1 MKITVIFLIL
11 IGLSLN
17 SSAVEESLKSFTLT
31 GYDEGN
37 KKKWEMEGEN
47 AAISTDDIALT
58 DVKAK
63 IYENSQ
69 VIDIKADKGFINK
82 VNQKVSLQ
90 DNVVVKDSKGGILYT
105 EILNWD
111 QEKDV
116 IWTDVYLKL
125 VKNENEIVGTGGEV
139 DTKLTKAVIKK
150 DVELKVIPQTIITSS
165 GPLEV
170 DYVKNIA
177 VFKNDVHIV
186 DRRGELFCDIMIVYF
201 DSKKKSIIKADAK
214 GNVKLRRG
222 NSWTYSQEAVY
233 DVKEGKVTLL
243 GRPKLE
249 IYPE

>member
-11 IGLSLN
+11 MGLSLN

-31 GYDEGN
+31 GYDEEN

-47 AAISTDDIALT
+47 AVVFKDDIALT
-58 DVKAK
+58 DIKAN
-63 IYENSQ
+63 IYENHQ
-69 VIDIKADKGFINK
+69 VINIKADKGFINK
-82 VNQKVSLQ
+82 VNQEVSLQ
-90 DNVVVKDSKGGILYT
+90 NNVVLKDSKGAFLYT
-105 EILNWD
+105 EVLNWD
-111 QEKDV
+111 QKKDLV
-116 IWTDVYLKL
+116 WTDVYLKL

-139 DTKLTKAVIKK
+139 DTKLSKAVIKK
-150 DVELKVIPQTIITSS
+150 DVEFKAIPQTIITST

-170 DYVKNIA
+170 DYIKNIA
-177 VFKNDVHIV
+177 VFKKDVHVV
-186 DRRGELFCDIMIVYF
+186 DRKGELFCDTVIIYF
-201 DSKKKSIIKADAK
+201 DPQKKSIIKADAK
-214 GNVKLRRG
+214 GNVRLRRG